1 MAKKVIVIGGVAGGA
16 STAARLRRLDEEAHI
31 ILLERG
37 EYISYAN
44 CGLPYHIGGAI
55 EERDN
60 LFVMTPAKFK
70 AWLNVDV
77 RTLNEALSIN
87 RADQEVE
94 IINHSNGEKYR
105 ESYDFLVLSPGAE
118 PLRPP
123 LPGIDS
129 AGIFS
134 LRTVPDT
141 DRIYQYINEKEP
153 QKAVVVGA
161 GYIGMEMAENLKHRG
176 IDVTVVELAPQVL
189 PPIDP
194 DMAALVQQY
203 LRALGMKLRLG
214 NGVREFHPQ
223 DNGGLKVELSDG
235 EMLETDL
242 VILSIGV
249 KPETRLAA
257 EAGLTINRG
266 IIVNDRMQTSDPL
279 IYALGDAVEV
289 KHLVTGK
296 PAVIPL
302 AGPAN
307 KQGRIVA
314 NNIAG
319 REDFYQGTQGTSVL
333 KIFEMTVATTGAN
346 ERLLNAENIE
356 YHTVTIHPNAHA
368 GYYPGATPLSL
379 KLLFSPG
386 GKILGAQAAGYSGVE
401 KRIDVLAAA
410 LRDGQTVQDLQE
422 LELAYAP
429 PYSSAKDPVNMIGY
443 VATNT
448 LIGDYMPI
456 RAEELL
462 EEKTENI
469 QIVDVRETEEHDL
482 GRIAG
487 SIHIPLGELR
497 ERLDQLDPGQEIIT
511 YCSVGLRSYLA
522 SKILTN
528 RGFKKVRNLNGGYR
542 TYQALKNEQE
552 NKVEETLTPDSV
564 KRTAESET
572 HPCAT
577 IKLDLCG
584 LQCPGPV
591 MKVYQKMEELP
602 EGSILEI
609 CATDPGFATDIA
621 AWCRR
626 TGNQLLDRGH
636 DGRGFTAVIRKGI
649 LDDPGSKTG
658 TAPAV
663 RDAAVTQPASTEND
677 KTIVVF
683 SSDLDRALAALVI
696 ATGAASL
703 GRRVTLF
710 FTFWGLNILRKPE
723 GVKVNKP
730 FMDGM
735 FGKMMPRGS
744 KKLGL
749 SRMNMA
755 GLGSKMIRRVM
766 AGKNIDSLE
775 TLLEQARDLGVN
787 LVACQMSMDVMGIKQ
802 EELLEGVEIG
812 GVASYLDAAESSDV
826 NLFI

>member
-1 MAKKVIVIGGVAGGA
+1 MAEKVIIVGGVAGGA
-16 STAARLRRLDEEAHI
+16 SSAARLRRLGEDREI

-55 EERDN
+55 EERDS
-60 LFVMTPAKFK
+60 LFVMTPEKFK
-70 AWLNVDV
+70 AWMNVDV
-77 RTLNEALSIN
+77 RTMNEALSIDREN
-87 RADQEVE
+87 KEVE
-94 IINHSNGEKYR
+94 IFDRRSGEKYK
-105 ESYDFLVLSPGAE
+105 ESYDYLVLSPGAE

-129 AGIFS
+129 EGIFS

-141 DRIYQYINEKEP
+141 DRIYNYINENKP
-153 QKAVVVGA
+153 KKVVVVGA
-161 GYIGMEMAENLKHRG
+161 GYIGIEMAENLHHRG

-189 PPIDP
+189 PPIDA

-214 NGVREFHPQ
+214 NGVKQFHVVEA
-223 DNGGLKVELSDG
+223 GGLKVELAEG
-235 EMLETDL
+235 EMLEADL

-257 EAGLTINRG
+257 EAGLTVNRG
-266 IIVNDRMQTSDPL
+266 IVVNDKMQTSDPA

-319 REDFYQGTQGTSVL
+319 REDYYNGTQGTSVL

-346 ERLLNAENIE
+346 ERLLQAEGINFESI
-356 YHTVTIHPNAHA
+356 VIHPNAHA
-368 GYYPGATPLSL
+368 GYYPGATPISL
-379 KLLFSPG
+379 KLLFSPEG
-386 GKILGAQAAGYSGVE
+386 RILGAQAVGYSGVE

-410 LRDGQTVQDLQE
+410 LRGGLTVQDLTE

-429 PYSSAKDPVNMIGY
+429 PYSSAKDPVNMAGY
-443 VATNT
+443 VASNV
-448 LIGDYMPI
+448 LLGDYKTI
-456 RAEELL
+456 RAEEIIAGPGDS
-462 EEKTENI
+462 I
-469 QIVDVRETEEHDL
+469 QILDVRETEEYEL
-482 GRIAG
+482 GKIPG
-487 SIHIPLGELR
+487 SINIPLGQLR
-497 ERLDQLDPGQEIIT
+497 GQLDKLDRDKETVT

-522 SKILTN
+522 SKILQHS
-528 RGFKKVRNLNGGYR
+528 GFKNVRNLNGGYR
-542 TYQALKNEQE
+542 SYQALRNEAE
-552 NKVEETLTPDSV
+552 NKVDEALTPDSV
-564 KRTAESET
+564 KQTATAEGSPV
-572 HPCAT
+572 PCAT

-584 LQCPGPV
+584 LQCPGPI
-591 MKVYQKMEELP
+591 MKVYQKMVELP
-602 EGSILEI
+602 EGSVLEV
-609 CATDPGFATDIA
+609 CATDPGFSADIKS
-621 AWCRR
+621 WCLR
-626 TGNQLLDRGH
+626 TGNTLVERGH
-636 DGRGFTAVIRKGI
+636 DGKGFTATIMKGTDMNI
-649 LDDPGSKTG
+649 QLPAENSAAAN
-658 TAPAV
+658 TA
-663 RDAAVTQPASTEND
+663 END

-683 SSDLDRALAALVI
+683 SGDLDRALAALII
-696 ATGAASL
+696 ANGAAAM
-703 GRRVTLF
+703 GRKVTLF
-710 FTFWGLNILRKPE
+710 FTFWGLNILRRNE
-723 GVKVNKP
+723 NVSVKKP

-755 GLGSKMIRRVM
+755 GMGPKMIRMVM
-766 AGKNIDSLE
+766 NNKNVDSLE
-775 TLLEQARDLGVN
+775 VLIQQAMDAGVR
-787 LVACQMSMDVMGIKQ
+787 LVACQMSMDIMGITAT
-802 EELLEGVEIG
+802 ELIEGVELA
-812 GVASYLDAAESSDV
+812 GVATYLDAAESSDT